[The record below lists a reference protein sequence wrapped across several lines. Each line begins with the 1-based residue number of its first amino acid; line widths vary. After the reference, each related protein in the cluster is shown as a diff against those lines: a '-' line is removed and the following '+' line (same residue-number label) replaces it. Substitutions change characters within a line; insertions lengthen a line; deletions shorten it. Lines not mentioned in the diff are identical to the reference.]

1 MLFIIQFTLLFVLV
15 KSFYIGE
22 PQNNFNENGGPQK
35 PSPIVGGA
43 NVVPIPLSDS
53 ERNCLEKKDL
63 PTFTVNCV
71 PDTLPAKCSE
81 QDYNNLKTKM
91 QSCSLF

>member
-1 MLFIIQFTLLFVLV
+1 MLFIIQFTLFFILV

-22 PQNNFNENGGPQK
+22 QQNGFNNRGQQQP
-35 PSPIVGGA
+35 PPFVGGA
-43 NVVPIPLSDS
+43 DVVPVPLSDS
-53 ERNCLEKKDL
+53 ERKCLGKKDL

-71 PDTLPAKCSE
+71 PDTPPAKCSE
-81 QDYNNLKTKM
+81 QDYNNLKNKM

>member
-1 MLFIIQFTLLFVLV
+1 MLFIIQFTLFFILV

-22 PQNNFNENGGPQK
+22 PQNDFNSGSPQQ

>member
-1 MLFIIQFTLLFVLV
+1 MLFIIQFTLFFILV

-22 PQNNFNENGGPQK
+22 QQNDFNSGGQK
-35 PSPIVGGA
+35 PPPLVGGA
-43 NVVPIPLSDS
+43 DVVPIPLSDS
-53 ERNCLEKKDL
+53 ERNCLGKKDL

-81 QDYNNLKTKM
+81 QDYNNLKNKM